1 MRKVT
6 TAEKFKIPHKYF
18 TRANKNKEDS
28 VNLSPANLTKFL
40 PSALRT
46 EEQNLRF
53 GENVKEID
61 FNTDIETES
70 TKIGGQ
76 TSTPKESELFK
87 FQADP
92 HTPEDQI
99 VRDKFAQLEPSA
111 PPVFNSDKV
120 PESDNLFKLD
130 DDEIL
135 SDKNLELR
143 NSTENVN
150 EPEIKQPIQ
159 SHQHR
164 IIDNDQFVQEPFN
177 DISSTINFQKYS
189 QDPTLQVRENTRVT
203 KRRKSEERVSPFH
216 SDTFKIKTSFKTKDN
231 VEINKNNQVGDKSVK
246 SNLKSQYS
254 YQSYPHAINMASALK
269 LEKFEGTISGQAA
282 LNWLSVFQQWCHFYE
297 LTDQKKASSF
307 PFHLEKHA
315 KIWYDTLPERVK
327 FNYAALIDA
336 FKRRFK
342 KASDTMDLSVLQCT
356 QKKDESS
363 SDYLSRL
370 SKIVTNNSI
379 PESVFLAVAMNGLN
393 AGIKALV
400 ITKEP
405 KNIEELRH
413 AAQLAENATA
423 SHANEIKTS
432 YDKVLSEIKSL
443 KDDIKS
449 VNAIQECKPDED
461 INSLVMAT
469 SPYMPANN
477 QQQSANNRDRQ
488 PQWDSYP
495 NRPYNQ
501 NYNQNWQ
508 NGSNQRWGQNFVPR
522 QFNQNFGNRGQY
534 QSNRGQ
540 YQDRRNPNQDRRNFG
555 NNNPRGNFNRFNNQN
570 QQCLYCLGYCRS
582 RNFCPAKDVQ
592 CHECGKRGPF
602 FKSMFER

>member
-18 TRANKNKEDS
+18 TRASKNKEDS
-28 VNLSPANLTKFL
+28 VNFSPANLTKFL

-70 TKIGGQ
+70 TKIGDKRQLRRKIFAGPDL
-76 TSTPKESELFK
+76 TSERK
-87 FQADP
+87 
-92 HTPEDQI
+92 
-99 VRDKFAQLEPSA
+99 
-111 PPVFNSDKV
+111 
-120 PESDNLFKLD
+120 
-130 DDEIL
+130 
-135 SDKNLELR
+135 DKND
-143 NSTENVN
+143 
-150 EPEIKQPIQ
+150 K
-159 SHQHR
+159 
-164 IIDNDQFVQEPFN
+164 
-177 DISSTINFQKYS
+177 K
-189 QDPTLQVRENTRVT
+189 
-203 KRRKSEERVSPFH
+203 RKSEEKVSPFH
-216 SDTFKIKTSFKTKDN
+216 SDTFKIKTSVKTKDN
-231 VEINKNNQVGDKSVK
+231 VEINKNNQVGDKSVT

-254 YQSYPHAINMASALK
+254 YQSYPNAINMASALK
-269 LEKFEGTISGQAA
+269 LEKFEGTIS
-282 LNWLSVFQQWCHFYE
+282 
-297 LTDQKKASSF
+297 
-307 PFHLEKHA
+307 
-315 KIWYDTLPERVK
+315 
-327 FNYAALIDA
+327 
-336 FKRRFK
+336 
-342 KASDTMDLSVLQCT
+342 
-356 QKKDESS
+356 
-363 SDYLSRL
+363 
-370 SKIVTNNSI
+370 
-379 PESVFLAVAMNGLN
+379 
-393 AGIKALV
+393 
-400 ITKEP
+400 EP

-423 SHANEIKTS
+423 SHANEIQTS

-477 QQQSANNRDRQ
+477 QQQSANNRDKQ

-495 NRPYNQ
+495 TRPYNQ

-540 YQDRRNPNQDRRNFG
+540 YQDRRNPNQDRRNFVITDQG
-555 NNNPRGNFNRFNNQN
+555 EISIELITKINNV
-570 QQCLYCLGYCRS
+570 YT
-582 RNFCPAKDVQ
+582 V
-592 CHECGKRGPF
+592 
-602 FKSMFER
+602 